1 MTLFDLLFLLVF
13 FATLAAL
20 ITAAVFSLRG
30 DQATAGKTVLGVAIF
45 LGIYLAVVIGV
56 SLATPRR
63 YVELNERHCY
73 DDWCVAVVHAT
84 RGSPPEA
91 VFQVQLRVSSDAK
104 RVQQRAP
111 DTKVFV
117 EDANGKRYAGWLVPG
132 QPGFG
137 TRIGPGESFE
147 TGFEFDVPANTQ
159 IAGVVVNHSTP
170 GPGSFIIAEDSAI
183 FHQPMLYKVK

>member
-1 MTLFDLLFLLVF
+1 MTLFDLLFLFVF
-13 FATLAAL
+13 LATLVTL

-30 DQATAGKTVLGVAIF
+30 DNARAGKTVLGVAIF

-63 YVELNERHCY
+63 YVELKQRHCY
-73 DDWCVAVVHAT
+73 DDWCVTVEQANA
-84 RGSPPEA
+84 GPPFS
-91 VFQVQLRVSSDAK
+91 VNLRVSSDAK

-117 EDANGKRYAGWLVPG
+117 EDINGKRYAGWLVPG

-137 TRIGPGESFE
+137 RQIGPGESFE
-147 TGFEFDVPANTQ
+147 TSFEFDVPVNTK

-183 FHQPMLYKVK
+183 FHPPMLYRIN